1 MITRSK
7 QLQDNKRSATSAVS
21 SSPQLTEVAPSQL
34 VSQRGSALEIP
45 QRPTGYGPISVAL

>member
-7 QLQDNKRSATSAVS
+7 QLQDNKRSTTSAVS

-45 QRPTGYGPISVAL
+45 QRPTFTVALN